1 MHLNIQRSSI
11 EYKKSASD
19 LFQMFPFYDL
29 QIHAPPHIILLH
41 NDNKVTLVATG
52 ARQPK
57 HHLESKATLPRNQ
70 VHAI

>member
-1 MHLNIQRSSI
+1 
-11 EYKKSASD
+11 
-19 LFQMFPFYDL
+19 MFPFYDL
-29 QIHAPPHIILLH
+29 QIHAPPHITLLH